1 MGKGGVGVIT
11 LVLGGAR
18 SGKSTFAEK
27 IAYQKG
33 RDMVSYLATAE
44 AVDQEMSKR
53 IKKHQESRPKTWQTI
68 EEAYKLQDVFLSFP
82 PGQVVLLDC
91 LTIYISNIL
100 LKGNDNPSC
109 HEEAIIVEELEGVI
123 NITREKNIDLIIVSN
138 ELGSGVVPVSK
149 LGREFRDIAGR
160 INQLIASE
168 ADEVYLCIAGLPV
181 EIKEIG
187 MRNLNKFKIQ
197 GDELI

>member
-1 MGKGGVGVIT
+1 MIT

-27 IAYQKG
+27 IAYQRG

-44 AVDQEMSKR
+44 AGDQEMSGR
-53 IKKHQESRPKTWQTI
+53 IKKHQEARPKTWQTV
-68 EEAYKLQDVFLSFP
+68 EEAYKLQDAFLSFP
-82 PGQVVLLDC
+82 AGRVVLLDC
-91 LTIYISNIL
+91 LTMYISNIL

-109 HEEAIIVEELEGVI
+109 HEEDIIVEELEGVI

-138 ELGSGVVPVSK
+138 EVGSGVVPVSK
-149 LGREFRDIAGR
+149 LARRFRDMAGR
-160 INQLIASE
+160 VNQLIASR
-168 ADEVYLCIAGLPV
+168 ADEVYLCVAGLPV

-187 MRNLNKFKIQ
+187 MKNLNKYNIQ
-197 GDELI
+197 GDGLR

>member
-1 MGKGGVGVIT
+1 MIT

-27 IAYQKG
+27 IAYQRG

-44 AVDQEMSKR
+44 AGDQEMSER
-53 IKKHQESRPKTWQTI
+53 IKKHQEARPKSWQTV

-82 PGQVVLLDC
+82 AGLVVLLDC

-109 HEEAIIVEELEGVI
+109 HEEEIIVEELEGVI

-138 ELGSGVVPVSK
+138 EVGSGVVPVSK
-149 LGREFRDIAGR
+149 LARRFRDMAGR
-160 INQLIASE
+160 VNQLIASR
-168 ADEVYLCIAGLPV
+168 ADEVYLCVAGLPV

-187 MRNLNKFKIQ
+187 MKNLNKYNLQ
-197 GDELI
+197 GDGLR